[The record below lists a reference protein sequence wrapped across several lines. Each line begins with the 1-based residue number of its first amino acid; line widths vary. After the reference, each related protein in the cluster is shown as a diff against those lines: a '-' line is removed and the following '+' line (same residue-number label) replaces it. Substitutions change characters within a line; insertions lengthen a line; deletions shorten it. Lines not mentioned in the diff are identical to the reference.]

1 MSPSL
6 NAETSPTSAKI
17 DATTLESLSWYALR
31 VRSRHEKKVAV
42 LLQGKGIEISLP
54 LKQITRLWSDRQK
67 LIWEPLFQGYVFTRI
82 PFQARR
88 FEVLQTTGAVAFCG
102 IGGKIKAV
110 PDEQMYWLEKLLSA
124 DEDIRLEREFPAGTR
139 VRVTR
144 GPWLGIEGIVQ
155 QARENAR
162 LVIWLDGLQQGVS
175 VNMNASLLQSLNRE
189 HQIK

>member
-1 MSPSL
+1 MPSL
-6 NAETSPTSAKI
+6 LIGEALAFSTKVDTSTR
-17 DATTLESLSWYALR
+17 ERLSWYALR

-42 LLQGKGIEISLP
+42 LLQQKGIEISLP
-54 LKQITRLWSDRQK
+54 LKQIIRQWSDRQK

-82 PFQARR
+82 PLQTRR
-88 FEVLQTTGAVAFCG
+88 FEVLQTAGAVTFCG

-124 DEDIRLEREFPAGTR
+124 DEDIRLEREFPAGMR

-144 GPWLGIEGIVQ
+144 GPWLGVEGIVQ

-175 VNMNASLLQSLNRE
+175 VNMDASLLQSLNR
-189 HQIK
+189 